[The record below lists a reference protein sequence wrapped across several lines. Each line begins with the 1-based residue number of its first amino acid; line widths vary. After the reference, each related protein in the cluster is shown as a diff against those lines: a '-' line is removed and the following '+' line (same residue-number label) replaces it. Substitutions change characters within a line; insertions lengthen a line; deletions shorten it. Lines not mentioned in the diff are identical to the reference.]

1 MRIED
6 EIRRNNNNKEKTIAK
21 WGTKLDRLLKYFE
34 KLGFKAEDLREWST
48 LKKLLI
54 DRRVQNLVQTVK
66 KRNQANVELQNKKSV
81 HQVINNLD
89 KNIE

>member
-34 KLGFKAEDLREWST
+34 KLGFKAEDLREWAT